1 MPLEIN
7 AQFRKF
13 VEFAQQRANPATSK
27 AIARAG
33 DEEPLGGRAIK
44 AAAVAVAAVALA
56 SCAQVPGD
64 AGANADAARGLR
76 FGHWP
81 TNSTESIE
89 WRVLEERGGRALLL
103 ADRVLDARPFH
114 GVREPVVWA
123 DSDLR
128 AWLNGP
134 FLETAFTAQERGAI
148 VESALEARPNPR
160 FDTPPGR
167 PTHDRVFL
175 LSYEECLRAFPE
187 DARRVCLPTEFAVAN
202 GCYTNVDGHA
212 AWWLRSNGM
221 SETEPEHLATWGN
234 FSLRHHHVDDPII
247 GVRPALWIDCRRKD

>member
-103 ADRVLDARPFH
+103 ADRVLDAPMKHQMKQPATTPSSTSSYSSPSSRCRRARRRP
-114 GVREPVVWA
+114 RPRWA
-123 DSDLR
+123 
-128 AWLNGP
+128 
-134 FLETAFTAQERGAI
+134 
-148 VESALEARPNPR
+148 
-160 FDTPPGR
+160 TPPKTIRSPAAPSSQSPATSSATSAARTASLVYSFYTEVSTGR
-167 PTHDRVFL
+167 FN
-175 LSYEECLRAFPE
+175 
-187 DARRVCLPTEFAVAN
+187 RREAP
-202 GCYTNVDGHA
+202 DGQKAHTR
-212 AWWLRSNGM
+212 LQGTLMGSR
-221 SETEPEHLATWGN
+221 
-234 FSLRHHHVDDPII
+234 I
-247 GVRPALWIDCRRKD
+247 GYKITIA